1 MKLLDKTP
9 LSKWW
14 AEAKE
19 NYNSDEI
26 LRVLLDNKDKL
37 EESLAKLGGK
47 KRLYS
52 AFDRMFSFFSRLAGA
67 ADKISEKTQH
77 FLMRFSWFRGFIEKA
92 RGWKN
97 HLNFKELIEFA
108 RTKLYSLWHAPHNET
123 AIKLLEEIVEFVSK
137 HGVDI
142 NVYFPEAKQKLFEKK
157 DQLLQ
162 HKFFQEFSQTRLEQ
176 LLAIQFSFDRSIF
189 PVLPDTAF
197 WHKFF
202 EFAEK
207 KKVVDIVLVN
217 KNGKRVSFKKD
228 SAEAIA
234 ATDTVLT
241 LHKLSKIKNKGH
253 RIFFVGHHEGY
264 LGPYFVRS
272 VIRKLGFHNLTRNC
286 NTVVGPRMFSNVVL
300 RNGAA
305 NVGNLFITVPSQKT
319 TIIKTGGLAE
329 ELRKTAKRTQ
339 CLIKLPDAGL
349 YLMKKLTYEEFMNAM
364 VNGNPDAFVKHTSF
378 MDDEIKVELTT
389 FLETENFA
397 EAMKSFSKGDY
408 DLFKKIMK
416 ESFLIFPEG
425 SRSYIDPDGGV
436 VMKYVNPKYLQSYMR
451 PGDFIASI
459 NLVGGSELTRG
470 WHLRSATLGVSM
482 GDPIEVTAE
491 MIKNYEEEGIK
502 VMRNIA
508 QLPNIKDVRFKEEI
522 QYKPARPERGMA
534 SGHNKYGNSA
544 NVNALVGVSYK
555 RGEN

>member
-1 MKLLDKTP
+1 VKLLDKTP

-19 NYNSDEI
+19 HYNPEEVI
-26 LRVLLDNKDKL
+26 KFLLNNKDKL
-37 EESLAKLGGK
+37 EEALAKLGGK

-52 AFDRMFSFFSRLAGA
+52 ASDKMFSFFSRLAGA
-67 ADKISEKTQH
+67 ADKISEKIQRY
-77 FLMRFSWFRGFIEKA
+77 LIRFSWFRGFIEKA

-108 RTKLYSLWHAPHNET
+108 RTKLYSLRLAPHNEK
-123 AIKLLEEIVEFVSK
+123 AIRVLEEIVEFASK
-137 HGVDI
+137 QGLDI
-142 NVYFPEAKQKLFEKK
+142 NTHFPEAKQKLLEKK
-157 DQLLQ
+157 NQLLQ
-162 HKFFQEFSQTRLEQ
+162 HKFFQEFSKTRLEQ
-176 LLAIQFSFDRSIF
+176 LLAIQFSFDRCIF

-202 EFAEK
+202 EFAERRK
-207 KKVVDIVLVN
+207 ILDIILVD
-217 KNGKRVSFKKD
+217 KNGTRVSFKKN
-228 SAEAIA
+228 SAEAVA
-234 ATDTVLT
+234 STDTVQILR
-241 LHKLSKIKNKGH
+241 KLSKIKNKGH

-272 VIRKLGFHNLTRNC
+272 VIRKLGFHNLTQNC

-319 TIIKTGGLAE
+319 TTIKTQGLAE

-349 YLMKKLTYEEFMNAM
+349 YLMKKLNFEDFMKIM
-364 VNGNPDAFVKHTSF
+364 VHGTPELFAQHTSF
-378 MDDEIKVELTT
+378 LDEKTTQELTS

-397 EAMKSFSKGDY
+397 NAMKDFSKDDY
-408 DLFKKIMK
+408 DLFKKVMK

-425 SRSYIDPDGGV
+425 SRSYTDPDGGV

-451 PGDFIASI
+451 PGDFIAPI
-459 NLVGGSELTRG
+459 NLVGGSDITRG
-470 WHLRSATLGVSM
+470 WHLRSATLGISM
-482 GDPIEVTAE
+482 GNPVEVTSE
-491 MIKNYEEEGIK
+491 MIENYEEEGIN

-508 QLPNIKDVRFKEEI
+508 RLPNIKDVRFKEEI
-522 QYKPARPERGMA
+522 QYKM
-534 SGHNKYGNSA
+534 K
-544 NVNALVGVSYK
+544 
-555 RGEN
+555 

>member
-1 MKLLDKTP
+1 VKLLDKTP

-19 NYNSDEI
+19 NYNPDEI
-26 LRVLLDNKDKL
+26 IKVLLNNKDKL

-52 AFDRMFSFFSRLAGA
+52 ASDRMFSFFSRLAGA
-67 ADKISEKTQH
+67 ADKISEKVQH
-77 FLMRFSWFRGFIEKA
+77 YLMRFSWFRGFIEKA

-108 RTKLYSLWHAPHNET
+108 RTKLYSLRHAPHNEK
-123 AIKLLEEIVEFVSK
+123 AIKLLEEIVEFASK

-142 NVYFPEAKQKLFEKK
+142 NVHFPEAKQKLLEKK
-157 DQLLQ
+157 NQLLQ
-162 HKFFQEFSQTRLEQ
+162 HKFFQEFSKTRLEQ
-176 LLAIQFSFDRSIF
+176 LLAIQFSFDRCIF

-207 KKVVDIVLVN
+207 RKIVDIILVD
-217 KNGKRVSFKKD
+217 KNGNRVSFKKD

-234 ATDTVLT
+234 STDTVLT

-305 NVGNLFITVPSQKT
+305 NVGNLFITAPSQKT
-319 TIIKTGGLAE
+319 TVIKTGGLAE

-349 YLMKKLTYEEFMNAM
+349 YLMKKLTYEEFMNVM
-364 VNGNPDAFVKHTSF
+364 VDGTPEAFAQLSSF
-378 MDDEIKVELTT
+378 MDDKIKEDLTT
-389 FLETENFA
+389 FLKTENFA
-397 EAMKSFSKGDY
+397 EAMKSFSKADY

-451 PGDFIASI
+451 PGDFIAPI

-470 WHLRSATLGVSM
+470 WHLRSATLGISM
-482 GDPIEVTAE
+482 GDPIEVTSE
-491 MIKNYEEEGIK
+491 MIENYEEEGVN

-508 QLPNIKDVRFKEEI
+508 QLPNIKEVRFKEEI
-522 QYKPARPERGMA
+522 QYK
-534 SGHNKYGNSA
+534 K
-544 NVNALVGVSYK
+544 VK
-555 RGEN
+555 K

>member
-1 MKLLDKTP
+1 VKLLDKTP

-19 NYNSDEI
+19 NYNPDEI
-26 LRVLLDNKDKL
+26 IRVLLNNKDKL

-52 AFDRMFSFFSRLAGA
+52 ASDRMFSFFSRLAGA
-67 ADKISEKTQH
+67 ADKISEKVQH
-77 FLMRFSWFRGFIEKA
+77 YLIRFSWFRGFIEKA

-108 RTKLYSLWHAPHNET
+108 RTKLYSLRHAPHNEK
-123 AIKLLEEIVEFVSK
+123 AIKLLEEIVEFASK

-142 NVYFPEAKQKLFEKK
+142 NVHFPEAKQKLLEKK
-157 DQLLQ
+157 NQLLQ
-162 HKFFQEFSQTRLEQ
+162 HKFFQEFSKTRLEQ
-176 LLAIQFSFDRSIF
+176 LLAIQFSFDRCIF

-207 KKVVDIVLVN
+207 RKIVDIILVD
-217 KNGKRVSFKKD
+217 KNGNRVSFKKD

-234 ATDTVLT
+234 STDTVLT
-241 LHKLSKIKNKGH
+241 LYKLSKIKNKGH

-319 TIIKTGGLAE
+319 TVIKTGGLAE

-349 YLMKKLTYEEFMNAM
+349 YLMKKLTYEEFMNVM
-364 VNGNPDAFVKHTSF
+364 VDGTPEAFAQLSSF
-378 MDDEIKVELTT
+378 MDDEIKEDLTT
-389 FLETENFA
+389 FLKAENFA
-397 EAMKSFSKGDY
+397 EAMKSFSKADY

-451 PGDFIASI
+451 PGDFIAPI

-470 WHLRSATLGVSM
+470 WHLRSATLGISM
-482 GDPIEVTAE
+482 GDPIEVTSE
-491 MIKNYEEEGIK
+491 MIENYEEEGVN

-508 QLPNIKDVRFKEEI
+508 QLPNIKEVRFKEEI
-522 QYKPARPERGMA
+522 QYK
-534 SGHNKYGNSA
+534 K
-544 NVNALVGVSYK
+544 VK
-555 RGEN
+555 K

>member
-1 MKLLDKTP
+1 VKLLDKTP

-19 NYNSDEI
+19 NYNPDEI
-26 LRVLLDNKDKL
+26 IKVLLNNKDKL

-52 AFDRMFSFFSRLAGA
+52 ASDRMFSFFSRLAGA
-67 ADKISEKTQH
+67 ADKISEKVQH
-77 FLMRFSWFRGFIEKA
+77 YLMRFSWFRGFIEKA

-97 HLNFKELIEFA
+97 HLNFKELIEFT
-108 RTKLYSLWHAPHNET
+108 RTKLYSLRHAPHNEK
-123 AIKLLEEIVEFVSK
+123 AIKLLEEIVEFASK

-142 NVYFPEAKQKLFEKK
+142 NVHFPEAKQKLLEKK
-157 DQLLQ
+157 NQLLQ
-162 HKFFQEFSQTRLEQ
+162 HKFFQEFSKTRLEQ
-176 LLAIQFSFDRSIF
+176 LLAIQFSFDRCIF

-207 KKVVDIVLVN
+207 RKIVDIILVD
-217 KNGKRVSFKKD
+217 KNGNRVSFKKD

-234 ATDTVLT
+234 STDTVLT
-241 LHKLSKIKNKGH
+241 LYKLSKIKNKGH

-319 TIIKTGGLAE
+319 TVIKTGGLAE

-349 YLMKKLTYEEFMNAM
+349 YLMKKLTYEEFMNVM
-364 VNGNPDAFVKHTSF
+364 VDGTPEAFAQLSSF
-378 MDDEIKVELTT
+378 MDDKIKEDLTT
-389 FLETENFA
+389 FLKTENFA
-397 EAMKSFSKGDY
+397 EAMKSFSKADY

-451 PGDFIASI
+451 PGDFIAPI

-470 WHLRSATLGVSM
+470 WHLRSATLGISM
-482 GDPIEVTAE
+482 GDPIEVTSE
-491 MIKNYEEEGIK
+491 MIENYEEEGVN

-508 QLPNIKDVRFKEEI
+508 QLPNIKEVRFKEEI
-522 QYKPARPERGMA
+522 QYK
-534 SGHNKYGNSA
+534 K
-544 NVNALVGVSYK
+544 VK
-555 RGEN
+555 K